1 MSQGFS
7 VTPFVLQ
14 VGGQDVASLQ
24 GTCQAIAE
32 DVADALTAMADS
44 AGHQG
49 LSAALTKAAGQGT
62 RTFTT
67 IWAAYGHTGQ
77 GLARPGSSGTTTKH
91 AQPVLKVQTPQATP
105 TCRQTREWTPQNP
118 FARICRM
125 ARD

>member
-1 MSQGFS
+1 MRVNDGWMQMSQGFS

-32 DVADALTAMADS
+32 DVAGALTAMAGS

-49 LSAALTKAAGQGT
+49 LSAALTRAAGQGN

-67 IWAAYGHTGQ
+67 IWAAYGHTSQ
-77 GLARPGSSGTTTKH
+77 GLAAS
-91 AQPVLKVQTPQATP
+91 AQNYLDADQAVINNLGLFLGDRVRVGLQP
-105 TCRQTREWTPQNP
+105 
-118 FARICRM
+118 
-125 ARD
+125 